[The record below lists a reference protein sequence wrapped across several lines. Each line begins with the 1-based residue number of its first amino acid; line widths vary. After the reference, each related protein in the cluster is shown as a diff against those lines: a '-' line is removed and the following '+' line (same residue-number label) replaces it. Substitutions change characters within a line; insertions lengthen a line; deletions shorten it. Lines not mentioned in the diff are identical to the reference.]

1 MTKNNLYII
10 RTKVKVLQ
18 HLLAEVLSLS
28 VHRKGDLND

>member
-18 HLLAEVLSLS
+18 HLLAEVLSLR